1 MSSLKI
7 TIMTFGTEI
16 RKIREAKGMLMRQLA
31 AALEVDTATISKIEN
46 GLRHA
51 TKKQVHDFAEVLET
65 DYTKL
70 ESLWMGY
77 KIYDMLQ
84 DIGNPTDALT
94 VAEEQVAYQKT
105 KEK

>member
-1 MSSLKI
+1 
-7 TIMTFGTEI
+7 MTFGTEI

-51 TKKQVHDFAEVLET
+51 TKKQVYDFAQVLDI
-65 DYTKL
+65 DYHKL
-70 ESLWMGY
+70 EALWMGY

-84 DIGNPTDALT
+84 DIDNPADALT

-105 KEK
+105 IKKENV

>member
-1 MSSLKI
+1 
-7 TIMTFGTEI
+7 MTFGTEI

-31 AALEVDTATISKIEN
+31 ASLEVDTATISKIEN

-51 TKKQVHDFAEVLET
+51 TKKQVQDFAEVLDT
-65 DYTKL
+65 DYAKL

-84 DIGNPTDALT
+84 DVDNPADALI
-94 VAEEQVAYQKT
+94 VAEEQVAYQKNT
-105 KEK
+105 KNENE

>member
-1 MSSLKI
+1 
-7 TIMTFGTEI
+7 MTFGTEI
-16 RKIREAKGMLMRQLA
+16 RKIREAKGLLMRQLA
-31 AALEVDTATISKIEN
+31 AALEVDTAMISKIEN

-51 TKKQVHDFAEVLET
+51 TKKQVHAFAKVLDV
-65 DYTKL
+65 DYAKL

-84 DIGNPTDALT
+84 DVDNPADALT

-105 KEK
+105 AKK